1 MACMALIPQEND
13 EQPISFRGAPFWDN
27 MLLLM
32 MMLLLLLLL
41 SSDFCYNIFSNCP
54 EKVFQSPK
62 KKLFEPP
69 KP

>member
-1 MACMALIPQEND
+1 
-13 EQPISFRGAPFWDN
+13 

-32 MMLLLLLLL
+32 MMLQLLLLPLLLLL
-41 SSDFCYNIFSNCP
+41 SSDFCYIFSHCP